1 MKMTRTWAVLGSLLV
16 NLMLGLVLAT
26 VFSVAPSAQAEAC
39 SATHAA
45 ATPSKSTSAPR
56 APATGGHHGYYLIA
70 VRMGWAI

>member
-1 MKMTRTWAVLGSLLV
+1 MIMTKTWAVLASLLI
-16 NLMLGLVLAT
+16 NLMLGVAVAT

-45 ATPSKSTSAPR
+45 ATPTKSTSVPR
-56 APATGGHHGYYLIA
+56 APASTGHHGYLIA